1 MPFPK
6 PVKGVPRDR
15 VPRVVKTML
24 QNPAVGTVSCLE
36 RKNRTYTVI
45 PRRRKIDY

>member
-6 PVKGVPRDR
+6 PVKDVPRDR
-15 VPRVVKTML
+15 VHAVVKTML

-36 RKNRTYTVI
+36 RKSGKYTI
-45 PRRRKIDY
+45 LPRKHINS